1 MPARPHGALR
11 RDRAG
16 PTTFRTGGA
25 DEPRCKLRGHRA
37 AVTAVSA
44 APGPSGAGAWAV
56 SASEDGTVRVWDTD
70 KREAVPRPPHAPAAV
85 RVARAPN

>member
-1 MPARPHGALR
+1 M
-11 RDRAG
+11 
-16 PTTFRTGGA
+16 RTYDLSDGGA

-70 KREAVPRPPHAPAAV
+70 KREAVPRPPATHPPGPL
-85 RVARAPN
+85 RAPPLCVWRGLPT